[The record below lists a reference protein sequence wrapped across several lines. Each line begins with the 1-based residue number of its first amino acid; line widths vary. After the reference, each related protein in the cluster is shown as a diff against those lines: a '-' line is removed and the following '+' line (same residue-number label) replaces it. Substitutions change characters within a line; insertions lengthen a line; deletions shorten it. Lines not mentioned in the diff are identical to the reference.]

1 MQDSSSKKI
10 LIIRLG
16 AIGDVVHSTVIAQ
29 AVKTTYPQHEIHF
42 ITASYIS
49 PLLESSS
56 YIDKVIPFE
65 MKHKD
70 NIFYLLKKG
79 LELRKEK
86 YDYIINLT
94 NATRNFIMIYIA
106 APKQL
111 VKRNAKRVHA
121 VDAFFN
127 TACDAL
133 GDLKKPEYLDLGI
146 NKTALEKI
154 TNEISEVKHPIII
167 LSPGGDN
174 DLQRQGRIWVDEYW
188 TELGNMLVEKYNAS
202 VFVIGSK
209 TEAKNHSRYSAIKN
223 ARIFS
228 GQLSLTETAALIS
241 KCDLFISGD
250 SGPLHLADAVG
261 ARTIALMGST
271 HPRSSSAYSKNGT
284 FIEPTISCRY
294 CGQRKCKMLSE
305 GEKFT
310 PCMASVK
317 PQMVMDVIEKNAC
330 FN

>member
-1 MQDSSSKKI
+1 MTI
-10 LIIRLG
+10 LTRPIL
-16 AIGDVVHSTVIAQ
+16 
-29 AVKTTYPQHEIHF
+29 EINL
-42 ITASYIS
+42 AN
-49 PLLESSS
+49 LLEN
-56 YIDKVIPFE
+56 YKMLEKLADKSTPAAVV
-65 MKHKD
+65 KD
-70 NIFYLLKKG
+70 DAYG
-79 LELRKEK
+79 LNAEIVAKTLYEK
-86 YDYIINLT
+86 ANC
-94 NATRNFIMIYIA
+94 RNFFTA
-106 APKQL
+106 
-111 VKRNAKRVHA
+111 HA
-121 VDAFFN
+121 VEA
-127 TACDAL
+127 
-133 GDLKKPEYLDLGI
+133 
-146 NKTALEKI
+146 EKI
-154 TNEISEVKHPIII
+154 APN
-167 LSPGGDN
+167 L
-174 DLQRQGRIWVDEYW
+174 
-188 TELGNMLVEKYNAS
+188 
-202 VFVIGSK
+202 
-209 TEAKNHSRYSAIKN
+209 KN